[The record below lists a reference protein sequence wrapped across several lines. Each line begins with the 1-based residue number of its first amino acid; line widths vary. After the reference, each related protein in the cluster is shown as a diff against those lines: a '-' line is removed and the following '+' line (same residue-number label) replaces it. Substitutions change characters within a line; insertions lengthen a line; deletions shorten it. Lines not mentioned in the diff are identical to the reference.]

1 MENLTLDNAEKN
13 LEKIIKSY
21 NDINKIRNE
30 AETRFHLIDELIE
43 KCFGWDKSQIK
54 VETYEKNNGFTDYEL
69 GIPRSIIIEAKKEGI
84 SFELPPAMLNDKNII
99 DIPSLMKMNNEL
111 KDVIIQVQRYGA
123 QRGAVCVVATNG
135 HQFIIFL
142 PTNTNG
148 QNPLEGNAL
157 VFSSLSNIL
166 ENFKIAWDAIS
177 YVGIRERRILQKL
190 GTAVLSI
197 PSKFSSEINIYPKPL
212 SKDELQNELTTLAQV
227 LIQDYMMKPEFE
239 KDFYENC
246 YCENGA
252 LSKYSL
258 QSKTI
263 LRNRYSNLF
272 IDDKQ
277 VISSPVKNKK
287 NDAIDPSLFASAMS
301 DRPIIL
307 IGDVGIGKTSFIKN
321 LTYSS
326 AYKEFKDAIYIYID
340 LGSNAILS
348 GKSLDDYIIEDIKD
362 QLYKKYEIDIDE
374 EKFIKRSL
382 KDEISK
388 FDKGIF
394 GKYKQTN
401 PEKYNEKLDELLEKE
416 INNKDKYINKSIKF
430 ITKERRRQTIICL
443 DNADQRDTNIQQE
456 AFLVAQEIAKSW
468 GVLTFIS
475 MRPQTFFNSKKN
487 GVMAAYPQHV
497 FTISPPKTS
506 DVINK
511 RLIFAKKIANGDI
524 DFLDSVEL
532 SLKNFSDVVDIM
544 LNSFES
550 SNGDSIYEFIENI
563 MNGNIRNSLEF
574 IVDLI
579 GSPGLDSKEKL
590 EIFRNDGRYILPLHE
605 FTKYAILNNNFYYD
619 KNSSIA
625 MNLFDVEI
633 NNSTNEHF
641 LCSLLISYISDTS
654 GKSNDK
660 DFIPYNKIINELQN
674 YSFTESQ
681 ITNSITNCINKKLL
695 EKENRLTFIE
705 DPSEKP
711 ENAKYRV
718 TSVGLYHVKKW
729 IGEFAYIDAMLF
741 DTPILD
747 EEVKAEVR
755 RYVHSITMYDRYMRA
770 TKFKEYLTKCWNNM
784 SKKPPYFD
792 FLSVLESQNNTF
804 DRVFN
809 YISKKYPENDI

>member
-348 GKSLDDYIIEDIKD
+348 GKSLHDYIIEDIKD

-394 GKYKQTN
+394 GKYKQTL
-401 PEKYNEKLDELLEKE
+401 K
-416 INNKDKYINKSIKF
+416 
-430 ITKERRRQTIICL
+430 
-443 DNADQRDTNIQQE
+443 NIMKN
-456 AFLVAQEIAKSW
+456 L
-468 GVLTFIS
+468 
-475 MRPQTFFNSKKN
+475 MNYSKK
-487 GVMAAYPQHV
+487 
-497 FTISPPKTS
+497 K
-506 DVINK
+506 
-511 RLIFAKKIANGDI
+511 
-524 DFLDSVEL
+524 
-532 SLKNFSDVVDIM
+532 
-544 LNSFES
+544 
-550 SNGDSIYEFIENI
+550 
-563 MNGNIRNSLEF
+563 
-574 IVDLI
+574 
-579 GSPGLDSKEKL
+579 
-590 EIFRNDGRYILPLHE
+590 
-605 FTKYAILNNNFYYD
+605 
-619 KNSSIA
+619 
-625 MNLFDVEI
+625 
-633 NNSTNEHF
+633 
-641 LCSLLISYISDTS
+641 
-654 GKSNDK
+654 
-660 DFIPYNKIINELQN
+660 
-674 YSFTESQ
+674 
-681 ITNSITNCINKKLL
+681 
-695 EKENRLTFIE
+695 
-705 DPSEKP
+705 
-711 ENAKYRV
+711 
-718 TSVGLYHVKKW
+718 
-729 IGEFAYIDAMLF
+729 
-741 DTPILD
+741 
-747 EEVKAEVR
+747 
-755 RYVHSITMYDRYMRA
+755 
-770 TKFKEYLTKCWNNM
+770 
-784 SKKPPYFD
+784 
-792 FLSVLESQNNTF
+792 
-804 DRVFN
+804 
-809 YISKKYPENDI
+809 